1 MKYEIE
7 KEKFEIEEE
16 EYEIEEEEYEIRKEK
31 YEIEEEKSGPQG
43 KAITGEKK
51 LLPRKASPPS
61 VMAKRSCGV
70 MITNIQ
76 HCFPVSAKKEASGAE
91 QA

>member
-1 MKYEIE
+1 MKYEI
-7 KEKFEIEEE
+7 K
-16 EYEIEEEEYEIRKEK
+16 KEK

-61 VMAKRSCGV
+61 VMAKRS
-70 MITNIQ
+70 
-76 HCFPVSAKKEASGAE
+76 FPVSAKKEASGAE